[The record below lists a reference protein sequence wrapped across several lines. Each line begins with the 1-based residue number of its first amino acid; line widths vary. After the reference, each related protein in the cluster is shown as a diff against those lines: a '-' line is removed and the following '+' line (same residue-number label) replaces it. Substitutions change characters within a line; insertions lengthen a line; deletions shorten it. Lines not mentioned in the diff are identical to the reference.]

1 MLMRMTASDCMT
13 VEPKVSKK
21 PAAAKP
27 VTAEVLHHTNAKQK
41 RAADE
46 PARPGADKRMKQPKP
61 DDNVITLD

>member
-1 MLMRMTASDCMT
+1 MI
-13 VEPKVSKK
+13 VEPEVSKK

-27 VTAEVLHHTNAKQK
+27 VTAEVLHDINTKRK

-46 PARPGADKRMKQPKP
+46 SAGPGVDKRVKKLKP